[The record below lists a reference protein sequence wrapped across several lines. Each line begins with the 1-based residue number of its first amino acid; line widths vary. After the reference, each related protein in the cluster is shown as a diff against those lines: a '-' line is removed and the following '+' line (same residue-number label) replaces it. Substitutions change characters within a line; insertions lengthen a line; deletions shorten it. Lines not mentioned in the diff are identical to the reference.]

1 MSKRENKDRGLYSR
15 LWKNGV
21 TMWYVRCRVGGKYT
35 RFGPFGS
42 KDTAKDIYIRMKT
55 LNSLGAP
62 LPSDKPQLIL
72 QSAPPVEYGDCLYFI
87 QSGTGGPI
95 KIGYTKQLATR
106 LKAIHM
112 MNAGS
117 VRFLGALS
125 GNRTDEKRLHQKYA
139 SDRLHGEWFR
149 LSPDLLLFLCGAG
162 MKPTIAVE
170 ATTQLLNAFT
180 IRHDTSISNVSQV
193 LANPSESTD

>member
-1 MSKRENKDRGLYSR
+1 
-15 LWKNGV
+15 
-21 TMWYVRCRVGGKYT
+21 MWYVRCKVGGKYT

-42 KDTAKDIYIRMKT
+42 KELAKDIYIKMKT

-62 LPSDKPQLIL
+62 IPDDKPKLIL
-72 QSAPPVEYGDCLYFI
+72 QSAPPIEFGDCLYFI

-106 LKAIHM
+106 LKAIHRI
-112 MNAGS
+112 NAGS
-117 VRFLGALS
+117 IRFLGAIS
-125 GNRTDEKRLHQKYA
+125 GTRTDEKRFHQKYA
-139 SDRLHGEWFR
+139 PDRLHGEWFR

-180 IRHDTSISNVSQV
+180 ILHNTTAQN
-193 LANPSESTD
+193 TDEILLQSKDHRE